1 MPVENRD
8 EVLSEGVEGREET
21 WALALSWRP
30 GQPGPPLLPLLQH
43 PTPHPHWLQPSSA
56 LESPLTKAKMKQCWN
71 VKCIIQPPPEHP
83 SLP

>member
-43 PTPHPHWLQPSSA
+43 PTPHP
-56 LESPLTKAKMKQCWN
+56 
-71 VKCIIQPPPEHP
+71 PPPLAAAKLRSGVPAYKGKDETVLEREMHYSAP
-83 SLP
+83 A